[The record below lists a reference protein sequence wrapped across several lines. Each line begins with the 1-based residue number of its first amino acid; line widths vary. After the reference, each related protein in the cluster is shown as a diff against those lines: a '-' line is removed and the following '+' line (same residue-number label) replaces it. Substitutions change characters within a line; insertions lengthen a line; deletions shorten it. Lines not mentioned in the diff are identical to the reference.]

1 MIVTPAPGRTA
12 RLPFWHGDGSGRDC
26 GFGTAEGAF
35 IRQVCTGLTDAA
47 EAGHPRF
54 DTRQRQTACVA
65 VVVQHGKR
73 RVLHRKAAA
82 LELVPSSHGV
92 AELKKVDAER
102 ADLIKTI
109 QQTTH
114 RLARAR
120 YHGHLHHHLRD
131 EALRTGKHVDGVID
145 DLIGAIDVENVQLD
159 AHAQLVKARHA
170 QAIEQRFVKEI
181 AGGVQ
186 PDMGTRKAL
195 ANVSAERHGLVGMG
209 ARVRPPSTLHG

>member
-1 MIVTPAPGRTA
+1 MHAKGQPLVKRVLQQLQAQ
-12 RLPFWHGDGSGRDC
+12 
-26 GFGTAEGAF
+26 GF
-35 IRQVCTGLTDAA
+35 AA
-47 EAGHPRF
+47 
-54 DTRQRQTACVA
+54 RQRQTACVA

-131 EALRTGKHVDGVID
+131 EALRAGKHVDGVID

-159 AHAQLVKARHA
+159 AHAQLVEPGVA

-195 ANVSAERHGLVGMG
+195 ANVSAERHGLVGMEQG
-209 ARVRPPSTLHG
+209 FAPPSTLHG